1 MSKIDLESFA
11 KDFIKAESEKK
22 FQADMALMQEEL
34 KKVDEGKY
42 PHTSILGVRS
52 SFHAL

>member
-1 MSKIDLESFA
+1 MPKIDLETFA

-42 PHTSILGVRS
+42 QTLSILG
-52 SFHAL
+52 ALIHCH